1 MAKKTVSKAKKKAWA
16 EFSRYIRARDCLRT
30 TGTVD
35 AGRCVTCGKVYPF
48 EKLQA
53 GHFVPGRRNAG
64 LFDERGVHAQCYA
77 CNVGLHGNWPE
88 YLQFMV
94 SEYGQDVVDEL
105 IRLRHVTVKYTISDL
120 ERMAAEYRERTKELV
135 EGVYV

>member
-1 MAKKTVSKAKKKAWA
+1 MPKAKKKAWT
-16 EFSRYIRARDCLRT
+16 EFSRFIRTRDCLNS
-30 TGTVD
+30 TGTPD
-35 AGRCVTCGKVYPF
+35 QGRCVTCGNILPF

-88 YLQFMV
+88 YLRFME
-94 SEYGQDVVDEL
+94 SEYGQDVIDEL
-105 IRLRHVTVKYTISDL
+105 IDLRHVTVKFTAADL
-120 ERMAAEYRERTKELV
+120 EERAKDYRERTKDLLY
-135 EGVYV
+135 GAYV

>member
-1 MAKKTVSKAKKKAWA
+1 MKKKAWR
-16 EFSRYIRARDCLRT
+16 EFSRYIRTRDCLKS
-30 TGTVD
+30 TGSAE
-35 AGRCVTCGKVYPF
+35 AGRCVTCGKIYPF
-48 EKLQA
+48 AKLQA

-88 YLQFMV
+88 YLRFMEL
-94 SEYGQDVVDEL
+94 EYGQEVIDEL
-105 IRLRHVTVKYTISDL
+105 IDLRHVTVKFTAEELD
-120 ERMAAEYRERTKELV
+120 RMAKEYRERTRELT